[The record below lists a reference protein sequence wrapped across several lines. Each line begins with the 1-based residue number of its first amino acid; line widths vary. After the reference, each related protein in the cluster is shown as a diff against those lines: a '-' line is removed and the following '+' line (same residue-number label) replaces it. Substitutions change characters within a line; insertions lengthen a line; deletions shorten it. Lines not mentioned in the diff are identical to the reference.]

1 MSATAT
7 LTTENNIPEQTD
19 DFGRFITTYSGEKF
33 YIDHCNISDIPMFDI
48 AHALSMN
55 CRFNGHL
62 QTFYSVAEHSV
73 IVSEIVEAMASRK
86 HALAALLHDIS
97 EAFVPDVPRPFK
109 DLISGFEEYEER
121 LLKAAAYTYKFQ
133 YPLHDTVKYVD
144 KHIVRAEAEEL
155 YKDPCPAWV
164 KSYDSIPMAN
174 RLIEGLTPWEARTK
188 FMIRF
193 AALMYDA

>member
-1 MSATAT
+1 MLDAIQ
-7 LTTENNIPEQTD
+7 NNIPEQTD

-33 YIDHCNISDIPMFDI
+33 YIDHCNIADIPMFDI

-86 HALAALLHDIS
+86 YALAALLHDIS

-109 DLISGFEEYEER
+109 DLIAGFDDYEHR
-121 LLKAAAYTYKFQ
+121 LLKAAAHTYKFR

-155 YKDPCPAWV
+155 YQKPCPKWV
-164 KSYDSIPMAN
+164 KAYDSIPMAN
-174 RLIEGLTPWEARTK
+174 RLIEGLTPWEARQA
-188 FMIRF
+188 FMVRF
-193 AALMYDA
+193 ATLMYDA